1 MSVGL
6 EIILLVNPSVS
17 PWKGAVCWLLLP
29 CSACSGRVKPCLAAA
44 VAAFQANLCPVA
56 GSRDLPQGSTC
67 QSPAA
72 CRYKAPC
79 RSLAAIS
86 PKNYSKY

>member
-6 EIILLVNPSVS
+6 EIIPLVNPSVS
-17 PWKGAVCWLLLP
+17 PWKGALCWLLLP
-29 CSACSGRVKPCLAAA
+29 CSACSGRVKQCEPAA
-44 VAAFQANLCPVA
+44 VAAFQASLCPVA
-56 GSRDLPQGSTC
+56 GSKDLPQGSTC

-86 PKNYSKY
+86 PINYSQY